1 MPEHYYTEK
10 PTSKL
15 VTKQITVRING
26 TELKLTTASSTF
38 SREKIDLGTKIL
50 IENAEIKKG
59 ATVLDLGCGYGVVGI
74 TIAKT
79 VPDTNVVLTDVNQ
92 RATQLAQENAKQ
104 NNVTVDVR
112 TGDSYEPVAG
122 QTFDYILLNPPQTA
136 GRKLCFQLIEQAPA
150 HLSSE
155 GIFYLVARHK
165 KGGAVLEAKMKE
177 IFGNV
182 ETVARES
189 GYRVY
194 KSAVSYSPSDK

>member
-1 MPEHYYTEK
+1 MAEHYYTKK

-15 VTKQITVRING
+15 VTEQITVRINE
-26 TELKLTTASSTF
+26 TEIKLTTASGIF

-50 IENAEIKKG
+50 IDNIEIKKN
-59 ATVLDLGCGYGVVGI
+59 AKVLDLGCGYGVIGI
-74 TIAKT
+74 SIAKII
-79 VPDTNVVLTDVNQ
+79 PDTKVVLTDVNE
-92 RATQLAQENAKQ
+92 RATQLAKENAKQ

-112 TGDSYEPVAG
+112 TGDSYETVAG
-122 QTFDYILLNPPQTA
+122 ETFDYILLNPPQTA

-155 GIFYLVARHK
+155 GIFYLVARHQ
-165 KGGAVLEAKMKE
+165 KGGAMLEAKMKE
-177 IFGNV
+177 IFGNA

-194 KSAVSYSPSDK
+194 RSVKV